1 MVFDSVLRVTDGMVE
16 LLPDF
21 SPPIALPHV
30 TKTLL
35 KHVRVPYQ
43 SIIFYRKDVWSPI
56 ELINS
61 NISEMRIFETIIE
74 HNSPYLQVNNIRT
87 FEGMSVFL
95 VKKKIDYQ

>member
-1 MVFDSVLRVTDGMVE
+1 MTKLKMWTMVFDSVLRVIDGMVE

-43 SIIFYRKDVWSPI
+43 SIIFYRKGC
-56 ELINS
+56 LIS
-61 NISEMRIFETIIE
+61 
-74 HNSPYLQVNNIRT
+74 Y
-87 FEGMSVFL
+87 
-95 VKKKIDYQ
+95 

>member
-1 MVFDSVLRVTDGMVE
+1 MVLRPYLSMLE
-16 LLPDF
+16 C
-21 SPPIALPHV
+21 PIKALFFIE
-30 TKTLL
+30 
-35 KHVRVPYQ
+35 R
-43 SIIFYRKDVWSPI
+43 DVWSRI